1 MIAKLD
7 CVLKRRLIVKDKE
20 FNLIDENWILVMESD
35 CTVHSVSLKDALLN
49 AHKYVDFAGEMPTVN
64 VSIMRT
70 MLAVLQTVFERM
82 DGTGQRVTLED
93 VDEAVERWGEIWR
106 LKHFPEEPIC
116 SYLDEWHE
124 RFYLF
129 HPERPFLQFM
139 EAKAATEYEAKTLN
153 GAVSESNNKRRLFS
167 QRFGES
173 KDRLTYSEAARW
185 LITVNAYDSSSLKNA
200 KDVES
205 GGKESVG
212 VGWLAK
218 IGVVAAKGNNL
229 FETLM
234 LNLVLSD
241 ESESWAANK
250 PLWENDKPNAD
261 QRRKVAQPDN
271 QAELLTFPSRKLLLV
286 REGDKVKGFHRMW
299 GDFFDNSNAFI
310 EQMTLWKYNKK
321 EACYYPVLHD
331 ISKQSWREFPVLAD
345 NDDENTQPGVVAW
358 LKLLTENRQLPKDY
372 IARFMFVGVTF
383 DGKNSSITDV
393 YYDELSFHLDILME
407 VGKDWRDRIRREV
420 FFTDKVAKEME
431 ILGINIY
438 NAGGGNINIRK
449 WEQEQ
454 KSGAKSKKKTDQ
466 QRTKFGEW
474 MKYQFYYRI
483 DIEFRKFLES
493 VDSMDGYE
501 KKIERLK
508 GWRRSEEKIAH
519 TIAQEVIG
527 YVSDEAIFG
536 RTIQEK
542 GDNDEIVSK
551 HYSVAGAYNTF
562 TYKVGLILK

>member
-1 MIAKLD
+1 M
-7 CVLKRRLIVKDKE
+7 KDKE
-20 FNLIDENWILVMESD
+20 FNLIDENWILVMDSD

-218 IGVVAAKGNNL
+218 IGVVAAKGSNL

-299 GDFFDNSNAFI
+299 GDFFDNRNAFI
-310 EQMTLWKYNKK
+310 EQMALWKYNKK
-321 EACYYPVLHD
+321 EACYYPELHD
-331 ISKQSWREFPVLAD
+331 MSKQSWREFPVLAD
-345 NDDENTQPGVVAW
+345 NNDENTQPGIVAW
-358 LKLLTENRQLPKDY
+358 LKFLAENRQLPKGY

-383 DGKNSSITDV
+383 DDKKSSVTDV
-393 YYDELSFHLDILME
+393 YYDELSFHLNILIDI
-407 VGKDWRDRIRREV
+407 GKRWNDSIRREIEL
-420 FFTDKVAKEME
+420 TDKLADEMKYF
-431 ILGINIY
+431 GMNVDKSD
-438 NAGGGNINIRK
+438 GGNGITLGN
-449 WEQEQ
+449 
-454 KSGAKSKKKTDQ
+454 
-466 QRTKFGEW
+466 W
-474 MKYQFYYRI
+474 MKEQFYYRI
-483 DIEFRKFLES
+483 DMDFRRFLES
-493 VDSMDGYE
+493 IDPNDGYE
-501 KKIERLK
+501 KQIERLN
-508 GWRRSEEKIAH
+508 GWREMETKIAY
-519 TIAQEVIG
+519 ALANEVIEQS
-527 YVSDEAIFG
+527 SDAALFG
-536 RTIQEK
+536 RTVSEK
-542 GDNDEIVSK
+542 DKNGETVIR
-551 HYSVAGAYNTF
+551 HYSIAEAYSLF
-562 TYKVGLILK
+562 RFRVRKIFE

>member
-20 FNLIDENWILVMESD
+20 FNLIDENWILVMDSD

-218 IGVVAAKGNNL
+218 IGVVAAKGSNL

-299 GDFFDNSNAFI
+299 GDFFDNRNAFI

-321 EACYYPVLHD
+321 EACYYPELHD
-331 ISKQSWREFPVLAD
+331 MSKQSWREFPVLAD
-345 NDDENTQPGVVAW
+345 NNDENTQPGIVAW
-358 LKLLTENRQLPKDY
+358 LKFLAENRQLPKGY

-383 DGKNSSITDV
+383 DDKKSSVTDV
-393 YYDELSFHLDILME
+393 YYDELSFHLNILMDI
-407 VGKDWRDRIRREV
+407 GKRWNDSIRREIEL
-420 FFTDKVAKEME
+420 TDKLADEMKYFGMNVDKSE
-431 ILGINIY
+431 
-438 NAGGGNINIRK
+438 GGNGITLGN
-449 WEQEQ
+449 
-454 KSGAKSKKKTDQ
+454 
-466 QRTKFGEW
+466 W
-474 MKYQFYYRI
+474 MKEQFYYRI
-483 DIEFRKFLES
+483 DMDFRRFLES
-493 VDSMDGYE
+493 IDPNDGYE
-501 KKIERLK
+501 KQIERLN
-508 GWRRSEEKIAH
+508 GWREMETKIAYALANEV
-519 TIAQEVIG
+519 IAQS
-527 YVSDEAIFG
+527 SDAALFG
-536 RTIQEK
+536 RTVSEK
-542 GDNDEIVSK
+542 DKNGADVIR
-551 HYSVAGAYNTF
+551 HYSVAEAYSLLSYRVRKIF
-562 TYKVGLILK
+562 E

>member
-1 MIAKLD
+1 M
-7 CVLKRRLIVKDKE
+7 KDKE
-20 FNLIDENWILVMESD
+20 FNLIDENWILVMDSD

-218 IGVVAAKGNNL
+218 IGVVAARGSNL

-299 GDFFDNSNAFI
+299 GDFFDNRNAFI
-310 EQMTLWKYNKK
+310 EQMALWKYNKK

-542 GDNDEIVSK
+542 GDNDETVSK

>member
-1 MIAKLD
+1 M
-7 CVLKRRLIVKDKE
+7 KDKE
-20 FNLIDENWILVMESD
+20 FNLIDENWILVMDSD

-483 DIEFRKFLES
+483 DIEFRKFLGS

-542 GDNDEIVSK
+542 GDNDETVSK

>member
-1 MIAKLD
+1 M
-7 CVLKRRLIVKDKE
+7 KDKE
-20 FNLIDENWILVMESD
+20 FNLIDENWILVMDSD

-106 LKHFPEEPIC
+106 RKHFPEEPIC

-173 KDRLTYSEAARW
+173 KDRLTYSEAARL

-218 IGVVAAKGNNL
+218 IGVVAAKGSNL

-321 EACYYPVLHD
+321 EACYYPELHD
-331 ISKQSWREFPVLAD
+331 MSKQSWQEFPVLAD
-345 NDDENTQPGVVAW
+345 NNDENTQPGIVAW
-358 LKLLTENRQLPKDY
+358 LKFLAENRQLPKGY

-383 DGKNSSITDV
+383 DDKKSSVTDV
-393 YYDELSFHLDILME
+393 YYDELSFHLNILIDI
-407 VGKDWRDRIRREV
+407 GKRWNDSIRREIE
-420 FFTDKVAKEME
+420 FTDKLADEMKYFGMNVDKSE
-431 ILGINIY
+431 
-438 NAGGGNINIRK
+438 GGNGITLGN
-449 WEQEQ
+449 
-454 KSGAKSKKKTDQ
+454 
-466 QRTKFGEW
+466 W
-474 MKYQFYYRI
+474 MKEQFYYRI
-483 DIEFRKFLES
+483 DMDFRRFLES
-493 VDSMDGYE
+493 IDPNDGYE
-501 KKIERLK
+501 KQIERLN
-508 GWRRSEEKIAH
+508 GWREMETKTAYALANEV
-519 TIAQEVIG
+519 IAQS
-527 YVSDEAIFG
+527 SDAALFG
-536 RTIQEK
+536 RTVSEK
-542 GDNDEIVSK
+542 DKNGADVIR
-551 HYSVAGAYNTF
+551 HYSVAEAYSLLSYRIRKIF
-562 TYKVGLILK
+562 E

>member
-1 MIAKLD
+1 M
-7 CVLKRRLIVKDKE
+7 KDKE
-20 FNLIDENWILVMESD
+20 FNLIYENWILVMDFD

-299 GDFFDNSNAFI
+299 GDFFDNRNAFI

-321 EACYYPVLHD
+321 EACYYPELHD
-331 ISKQSWREFPVLAD
+331 TVPQC
-345 NDDENTQPGVVAW
+345 
-358 LKLLTENRQLPKDY
+358 
-372 IARFMFVGVTF
+372 
-383 DGKNSSITDV
+383 
-393 YYDELSFHLDILME
+393 LDS
-407 VGKDWRDRIRREV
+407 
-420 FFTDKVAKEME
+420 
-431 ILGINIY
+431 
-438 NAGGGNINIRK
+438 
-449 WEQEQ
+449 Q
-454 KSGAKSKKKTDQ
+454 
-466 QRTKFGEW
+466 
-474 MKYQFYYRI
+474 
-483 DIEFRKFLES
+483 
-493 VDSMDGYE
+493 
-501 KKIERLK
+501 
-508 GWRRSEEKIAH
+508 H
-519 TIAQEVIG
+519 
-527 YVSDEAIFG
+527 
-536 RTIQEK
+536 
-542 GDNDEIVSK
+542 
-551 HYSVAGAYNTF
+551 
-562 TYKVGLILK
+562 

>member
-1 MIAKLD
+1 M
-7 CVLKRRLIVKDKE
+7 KDKE

-64 VSIMRT
+64 VAIMRA

-82 DGTGQRVTLED
+82 DETGQHVTLED

-116 SYLDEWHE
+116 SYIDEWHE

-218 IGVVAAKGNNL
+218 IGVVAAKGSNL

-299 GDFFDNSNAFI
+299 GDFFDNRNAFI

-321 EACYYPVLHD
+321 EACYYPELHD
-331 ISKQSWREFPVLAD
+331 MSKQSWREFPVLAD
-345 NDDENTQPGVVAW
+345 NNDENTQPGIVAW
-358 LKLLTENRQLPKDY
+358 LKFLAENRQLPKGY

-383 DGKNSSITDV
+383 DDKKSSVTDV
-393 YYDELSFHLDILME
+393 YYDELSFHLNILIDI
-407 VGKDWRDRIRREV
+407 GKRWNDSIRREIEL
-420 FFTDKVAKEME
+420 TDKLADEMKYF
-431 ILGINIY
+431 GMNVDKSD
-438 NAGGGNINIRK
+438 GGNGITLGN
-449 WEQEQ
+449 
-454 KSGAKSKKKTDQ
+454 
-466 QRTKFGEW
+466 W
-474 MKYQFYYRI
+474 MKEQFYYRI
-483 DIEFRKFLES
+483 DMDFRRFLES
-493 VDSMDGYE
+493 IDPNDGYE
-501 KKIERLK
+501 KQIERLN
-508 GWRRSEEKIAH
+508 GWREMETKIAYALANEV
-519 TIAQEVIG
+519 IAQS
-527 YVSDEAIFG
+527 SDAARFG
-536 RTIQEK
+536 RTVSEK
-542 GDNDEIVSK
+542 DKNGADVIR
-551 HYSVAGAYNTF
+551 HYSVAEAYSLLSYRVRKIF
-562 TYKVGLILK
+562 E